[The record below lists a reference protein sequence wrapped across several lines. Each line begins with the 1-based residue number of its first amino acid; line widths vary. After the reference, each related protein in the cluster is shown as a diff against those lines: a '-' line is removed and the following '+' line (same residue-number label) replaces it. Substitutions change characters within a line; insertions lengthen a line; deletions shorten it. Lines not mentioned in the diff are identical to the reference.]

1 MIKLDKSKLK
11 DYEKFGFVVIKN
23 LIPKKKLAEIIQS
36 VLINTKKYAKL
47 SNLKTN
53 QNLDD
58 LLLNLRKR
66 IKVILDYY
74 LIVCKL

>member
-1 MIKLDKSKLK
+1 MIKLDKSKLKK

-23 LIPKKKLAEIIQS
+23 LIPKKLAEIIQS

-58 LLLNLRKR
+58 LLFKF
-66 IKVILDYY
+66 K
-74 LIVCKL
+74 KKE

>member
-58 LLLNLRKR
+58 LLLNLRKKNKSNFW
-66 IKVILDYY
+66 II
-74 LIVCKL
+74 I